1 MTSEYEAIVVGAGAA
16 GLTAAAYLCR
26 AGIGTL
32 LLEKSDH
39 TGGLAG
45 TFPYR
50 DFTFDAGIRAF
61 ENSGILHP
69 MLKSLGIDIEFTAN
83 PVRIGIGNR
92 WVSLGARESLNEYT
106 AMLTEFFPSE
116 SGAIQKIGQD
126 IVRVMRYMDVLY
138 GIDNPLFL
146 DDMTDLKYVTKTLL
160 PWLFK
165 YQINIR
171 KAERLHDPVRTYLKR
186 YTLDEALIDMITQ
199 HFFANTPAFF
209 ALSYFGLYPD
219 YMYPMGGTGVL
230 AGKLT
235 EYIRNRRGEIRTG
248 TEAQKIDLQK
258 KEIRLSDGQTLT
270 YKKLVWAA
278 DQKTLYRIAE
288 GLHTSKIEE
297 QRRLTMN
304 GSGGDSILTLFIG
317 ADLDREY
324 FEAHSGPHAFYT
336 PSAEGL
342 SSLPPPP
349 DAIKEDGNFPFDR
362 IGLYLEKTTYE
373 ISCPALRDAS
383 LAPEGKTGVI
393 VSTLM
398 DYDVVRF
405 FSEAGDYE
413 FFKKYC
419 TEKITD
425 VLERSLYPGIKDK
438 ILFALCSTPLTI
450 EKETGNSG
458 GAITGWAFTNAEMPA
473 GNHFRKIARSVET
486 PIPDVVQCGQW
497 TFSPSG
503 LPVSVLTGKL
513 AADEVIKSLKGGRN
527 DTNHH

>member
-1 MTSEYEAIVVGAGAA
+1 MKSEYEAIVVGAGAA
-16 GLTAAAYLCR
+16 GLTAAAFLSR

-32 LLEKSDH
+32 LLEKNDH

-45 TFPYR
+45 TFRYG

-61 ENSGILHP
+61 ENSGILFP
-69 MLKSLGIDIEFTAN
+69 MLKSLGIEIEFTAN

-92 WVSLGARESLNEYT
+92 WVRLGSRESLQEYN
-106 AMLTEFFPSE
+106 AMLTELFPSE
-116 SGAIQKIGQD
+116 ADAVQKIGED

-171 KAERLHDPVRTYLKR
+171 KAERLNDPVRVYLTR
-186 YTLDEALIDMITQ
+186 YTRNEALIDMITQ

-219 YMYPMGGTGVL
+219 YMYPIGGTGIL
-230 AGKLT
+230 ADKLT
-235 EYIRNRRGEIRTG
+235 GYIRSGGGEIRTG
-248 TEAQKIDLQK
+248 TEVQKIDLHK
-258 KEIRLSDGQTLT
+258 KEVLLPDGQTAV

-278 DQKTLYRIAE
+278 DQTTLYRIVD
-288 GLHTSKIEE
+288 GLPAPRIEE
-297 QRRLTMN
+297 QRRLAMN

-317 ADLDREY
+317 VDLDRAY

-336 PSAEGL
+336 PSPEGL
-342 SSLPPPP
+342 SSIPPLSGAIP
-349 DAIKEDGNFPFDR
+349 DDGNFPLDR

-398 DYDVVRF
+398 DYAVVRMF
-405 FSEAGDYE
+405 ADAGDYE
-413 FFKKYC
+413 YFKKYC

-425 VLERSLYPGIKDK
+425 VLERSLFPGIRDK

-473 GNHFRKIARSVET
+473 ENHFRKIIRSVQT

-503 LPVSVLTGKL
+503 LPISVLTGKL
-513 AADEVIKSLKGGRN
+513 AADDVIKSLKGGKR
-527 DTNHH
+527 

>member
-1 MTSEYEAIVVGAGAA
+1 MKSEYEAIVAGGGAA

-50 DFTFDAGIRAF
+50 GFTFDAGIRAF
-61 ENSGILHP
+61 ENSGILKP
-69 MLKSLGIDIEFTAN
+69 MLKSLGIDIEFMAN

-92 WVSLGARESLNEYT
+92 WVRFAERANLADYM
-106 AMLTEFFPSE
+106 AMLTDLFPSE
-116 SGAIQKIGQD
+116 SGAIRRIGED
-126 IVRVMRYMDVLY
+126 IARVMRYMDVLY
-138 GIDNPLFL
+138 GIENPLFL
-146 DDMTDLKYVTKTLL
+146 DDMTDVKYLVQTLL

-165 YQINIR
+165 YQVHIR
-171 KAERLHDPVRTYLKR
+171 KAERLSDPVRVYLTR
-186 YTLDEALIDMITQ
+186 YTRDEALIDMIVQ

-219 YMYPMGGTGVL
+219 YMYPAGGTGVL
-230 AGKLT
+230 ADRLS
-235 EYIRNRRGEIRTG
+235 EYIRSRGGEIRTG
-248 TEAQKIDLQK
+248 TEVRKIDLRK
-258 KEIRLSDGQTLT
+258 KEITTSDGQSLT
-270 YKKLVWAA
+270 YGKLVWAA

-288 GLHTSKIEE
+288 GLETPKIEK
-297 QRRLTMN
+297 QRRLAAD

-317 ADLDREY
+317 VDLNSEY
-324 FEAHSGPHAFYT
+324 FEAASGPHAFYT
-336 PSAEGL
+336 PCAEGL
-342 SSLPPPP
+342 SSLNLPGSPIP
-349 DAIKEDGNFPFDR
+349 ENGNYPLDR
-362 IGLYLEKTTYE
+362 VGLYLEKTTYE

-383 LAPEGKTGVI
+383 LAPEGQTGVI

-398 DYDVVRF
+398 DYETVRLF
-405 FSEAGDYE
+405 ADAGDYE
-413 FFKKYC
+413 FMKKYC

-425 VLERSLYPGIKDK
+425 ILDRSLYPGFKNK

-473 GNHFRKIARSVET
+473 ENHFRKILRSVET
-486 PIPDVVQCGQW
+486 PIPDIVQCGQW

-513 AADEVIKSLKGGRN
+513 AADAVQKSLKGGKHGT
-527 DTNHH
+527 DHP